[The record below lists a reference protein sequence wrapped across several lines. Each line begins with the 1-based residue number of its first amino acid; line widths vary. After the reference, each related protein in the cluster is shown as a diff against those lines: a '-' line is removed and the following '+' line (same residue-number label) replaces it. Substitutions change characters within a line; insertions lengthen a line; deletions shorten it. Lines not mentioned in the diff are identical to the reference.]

1 MSDDTSDTNMEN
13 NQPKIANTRS
23 KRKKNED
30 YIETQLKT
38 YILRLKSDNIPTLI
52 GVEPNSIDAN
62 QWSTFLETAKKAS
75 EESKCTAE
83 WTYVSALFSISVTQ
97 SSRIKAAY
105 DHITD
110 LISKLE
116 SQNISREI
124 WYTLL
129 CKAGI
134 TFCFLCDSNFKRKK
148 IFELYEEFID
158 LLVFEC
164 KKKM

>member
-23 KRKKNED
+23 KRKKNEN
-30 YIETQLKT
+30 YVKTQLKT
-38 YILRLKSDNIPTLI
+38 YILRLKSDDIPTLI
-52 GVEPNSIDAN
+52 GVKPNSIDAD
-62 QWSTFLETAKKAS
+62 QWSTFLEIAKKAS

-83 WTYVSALFSISVTQ
+83 WTYVSALFRQTYYVVQKSKERINRDKKGKKDFIKIILTNSISDSTSVMQ

-124 WYTLL
+124 
-129 CKAGI
+129 
-134 TFCFLCDSNFKRKK
+134 
-148 IFELYEEFID
+148 
-158 LLVFEC
+158 
-164 KKKM
+164 